1 MTPDE
6 RRAWRRRVFGAADLT
21 TAHKVVLLALET
33 FADYRSGADARPGV
47 AVLAEMCGLGIS
59 AVEKALRQGREL
71 GFIEQTLRA
80 NPKRGLAASY
90 QLLSTRTDVRT
101 EIVST
106 RTSER
111 VEETFNPYESAFQPV
126 REGVSTRTCV
136 QPPLSRTPL
145 HNTEEGLRPSGTSPD
160 VPPAGPPSPQLQ
172 QSANSKRPR
181 CARHAHITDD
191 SKVPPC
197 PDCKRL
203 RQEAEE
209 MDKAE
214 RELERAR
221 RAAEYERIQ
230 RCPDCRGGHWVL
242 EQDGVPAD
250 PAVRCAHPRLTAA
263 AQ

>member
-1 MTPDE
+1 MTPDQ
-6 RRAWRRRVFGAADLT
+6 RRAWRREVFAESGLTAAQKL
-21 TAHKVVLLALET
+21 VLLALET
-33 FADYRSGADARPGV
+33 FADYQDGTNARPGV

-80 NPKRGLAASY
+80 NPKRGLASTY
-90 QLLSTRTDVRT
+90 RLLSTRTDVRT
-101 EIVST
+101 ETVST

-111 VEETFNPYESAFQPV
+111 VEDTFNPYESAFQPV
-126 REGVSTRTCV
+126 REGISTRTYV
-136 QPPLSRTPL
+136 QPTSSRTPL
-145 HNTEEGLRPSGTSPD
+145 HNTEEGLRPPGTSPD
-160 VPPAGPPSPQLQ
+160 APPPRPPSPQLQ

-181 CARHAHITDD
+181 CARHAHIADD

-197 PDCKRL
+197 PDCKRK
-203 RQEAEE
+203 REEAEE

-242 EQDGVPAD
+242 EQDGIPAD
-250 PAVRCAHPRLTAA
+250 PAVRCAHPRLAA
-263 AQ
+263 AVQ